1 VLIVTWLHWASAARI
16 TAELVAAGVSV
27 DVVCSA
33 FHPIL
38 SVKGVSRRYRY
49 APMSPLQSLARA
61 IERSAPDLIVAGDDF
76 VIGHLQSLRGAG
88 RQALAELIEH
98 SLGPAE
104 SYEIIASRARFIAA
118 AQSAGLDAPDC
129 VEIATAA
136 ELRERLGDVGAPAFL
151 KLDGTCGGE
160 GVRLVREADDP
171 AAAVA
176 SLHRAPGAFAA
187 AFEQAL
193 RMFGPNRPH
202 FRKKAPMLSLQK
214 AVTGQ
219 PANCSAFAWRGEVL
233 GVLSVVTLQT
243 LHPFGIATIVRPVEN
258 LAMRNAAVSIARELK
273 LSGFF
278 GLDFIL
284 QDGGQQA
291 WVLELNPRP
300 TPISHFALGA
310 GRDLVAALISTVEG
324 RVQADRPVA
333 LQSDTNIAIFPHLL
347 RRREAGAQQQDDW
360 PVGQPQLVR
369 AFARRRKI
377 ADFRALMMGD
387 WLGAGAAADLPVRLS
402 RSPGVAP
409 N

>member
-1 VLIVTWLHWASAARI
+1 VN
-16 TAELVAAGVSV
+16 V
-27 DVVCSA
+27 DVVCSN

-38 SVKGVSRRYRY
+38 SVKGISKRYRY
-49 APMSPLQSLARA
+49 APASPLQSLTRA

-76 VIGHLQSLRGAG
+76 AIGHLQALRGAG
-88 RQALAELIEH
+88 RREIAELIEH

-118 AQSAGLDAPDC
+118 AQAAGLDAPNC
-129 VEIATAA
+129 VEVATAA
-136 ELRERLGDVGAPAFL
+136 ELRERLRDIGAPAFL

-160 GVRLVREADDP
+160 GVRLLREADDP
-171 AAAVA
+171 AAAIA
-176 SLHRAPGAFAA
+176 SLHRTPGVFAA
-187 AFEQAL
+187 AVDHTK
-193 RMFGPNRPH
+193 RRFGRTKPDHRQT
-202 FRKKAPMLSLQK
+202 APMLSLQK

-219 PANCSAFAWRGEVL
+219 PANCSAFAWRGEVQ

-243 LHPFGIATIVRPVEN
+243 LHPFGIATVVRPVEN
-258 LAMRNAAVSIARELK
+258 RAMCNAAVSIARELK

-284 QDGGQQA
+284 QDGGQRA

-310 GRDLVAALISTVEG
+310 GRDLVAALIAKVEG

-333 LQSDTNIAIFPHLL
+333 FQSDANIAIFPHLL
-347 RRREAGAQQQDDW
+347 RRREAAAPHQEDDW

-369 AFARRRKI
+369 AFARRRRV
-377 ADFRALMMGD
+377 ADFRARVTGD
-387 WLGAGAAADLPVRLS
+387 WLRADAAADLPVQLS
-402 RSPGVAP
+402 RSSGIAP
-409 N
+409 S